1 MPDTPPRSSSRG
13 PTRAQSRGRRG
24 PPHLTIGVDL
34 VERRRVIATHARFGE
49 RFLRKVFTERERE
62 QADGRI
68 ERLVGR
74 FAAKEACAKALGSGI
89 GRDAAWHEIEI
100 VRLPSG
106 KPALELSGRA
116 AVRARELGLVAF
128 DVSIS
133 DTHEHALA
141 VVVAVGEQ

>member
-1 MPDTPPRSSSRG
+1 MPNTPPRSPSGDTARAKSR
-13 PTRAQSRGRRG
+13 ARREA
-24 PPHLTIGVDL
+24 PHLTIGVDL
-34 VERRRVIATHARFGE
+34 VERRRVIATHARFGD
-49 RFLRKVFTERERE
+49 RFLGKVFTERERE
-62 QADGRI
+62 QAEGRI

-89 GRDAAWHEIEI
+89 GKDAAWHEIEI

-116 AVRARELGLVAF
+116 AERARELGLVAF

-141 VVVAVGEQ
+141 VVVAVGG